1 MKKQTKKISEL
12 EKSFIKIVELY
23 ITKFEKK
30 HGYEFSDWVSGN
42 VGEMACFIEQYY
54 FNFDDIRYDIDNN
67 VKKGLIFQWQ
77 DEGVENGAKD
87 NINFRSYVMGARFQM
102 LKDKD
107 LVVLKKKSYLKII
120 CFNGNGK
127 DMTKKVKGK
136 FTDCKVE
143 KKGDV
148 FANSLTEVKDSN
160 KNYYQYFW
168 IKIKEND

>member
-1 MKKQTKKISEL
+1 MKKATKKISEL
-12 EKSFIKIVELY
+12 EKSFIKIANEY
-23 ITKFEKK
+23 IAKFEKK
-30 HGYEFSDWVSGN
+30 HGYEFSSWVSDE
-42 VGEMACFIEQYY
+42 VGGIACFIDQY
-54 FNFDDIRYDIDNN
+54 FFSFDDIRYDIDNN

-77 DEGVENGAKD
+77 EDGIENGAKD
-87 NINFRSYVMGARFQM
+87 NINFKSYVMGLRFPM

-107 LVVLKKKSYLKII
+107 LIVLKKKSYLKII

-127 DMTKKVKGK
+127 DMTKKVKDK
-136 FTDCKVE
+136 FPDCKIE

-168 IKIKEND
+168 VKIKEQV

>member
-12 EKSFIKIVELY
+12 EKSFIKIANEY
-23 ITKFEKK
+23 IAKFEKK
-30 HGYEFSDWVSGN
+30 HGYEFSSWVSDE
-42 VGEMACFIEQYY
+42 VGGICCFIEQY
-54 FNFDDIRYDIDNN
+54 FFSFDDIRYDIDNN
-67 VKKGLIFQWQ
+67 IKKGLIFQWQ

-107 LVVLKKKSYLKII
+107 LIALKKKSYLKII

-127 DMTKKVKGK
+127 DMTKKVKDK
-136 FTDCKVE
+136 FHDCKIE

-148 FANSLTEVKDSN
+148 FANSLTEVKDSK

-168 IKIKEND
+168 IKIKEEV